1 MNTPY
6 QPSTSLSA
14 KVARRLLP
22 FQARREL
29 SFTIERPIVSF
40 TFDDFPR
47 SAIENGANVLAR
59 QNWKATFYVAAGLQ
73 GLTNHHGENFSA
85 EDLKYLQSAGHEIAG
100 HTFGHMDC
108 VGLPVSKVMDDI
120 DRNQA
125 MLKSM
130 GVKGD
135 TEHFAFPYGAANPAL
150 KRELAARFKSLR
162 GIAPGVHWG
171 KVDLNGLKS
180 TPVFSGDKLHQA
192 VDLIEGLKKR
202 PGWLTLFTHDIRE
215 DHSQWGC
222 TPMEFNSVIKAVQD
236 SGALVLPVGEA
247 IEHLEANH
255 G

>member
-1 MNTPY
+1 MNMPY
-6 QPSTSLSA
+6 QPSTSLGA

-47 SAIENGANVLAR
+47 SAIKNGANVLTR
-59 QNWKATFYVAAGLQ
+59 QGWKGTFYVAAGLQ
-73 GLTNHHGENFSA
+73 GLTNHHGKNFSVR
-85 EDLKYLQSAGHEIAG
+85 DLEYLQKMGHEIAG

-108 VGLPVSKVMDDI
+108 QSLPVSEVLADI

-130 GVKGD
+130 GIEGGS
-135 TEHFAFPYGAANPAL
+135 EHFAFPYGAASPAL
-150 KRELAARFKSLR
+150 KRGLAARFKSLR
-162 GIAPGVHWG
+162 GIAPGVHRG

-180 TPVFSGDKLHQA
+180 APIFSGDKLHQA

-215 DHSQWGC
+215 DHSEWGC
-222 TPMEFNSVIKAVQD
+222 TPMEFSYVIKAVQD

-247 IEHLEANH
+247 IKHLEANH